1 MSQQGRDEAVFD
13 ILAREDLRQAR
24 CLTLIASENHCSSAV
39 RRAQGSLFTD
49 KYAEGYPGRRYYGGC
64 ELADELETLA
74 IVRAKELFGAEAANV
89 QPHSG
94 TQANLA
100 AYLALMEP
108 GDALLGMA
116 LNAGGHL
123 SHGFSRSHSGRLFS
137 AEHYGLDQSTG
148 LIDYEALALK
158 AKEQRPKVIVA
169 GGSAY
174 PRLLDWQR
182 IRGIA
187 DEVGAYLMAD
197 IAHPAG
203 LMAGKA
209 IPSPVA
215 VADVV
220 TMTTHKT
227 LRGPRGGLILAKQ
240 GLLKALNSSVFPG
253 AQGGPFLHAIAGKA
267 VALGEALE
275 PGFAT
280 YAKQVVANAKS
291 LGEALQGHGYK
302 LVTGGTDT
310 HLILVDLR
318 PKNMSGREAE
328 SLCLAA
334 GLVVNKNLIPGDPR
348 KPMETSGLRLGTS
361 FTTCVGVL
369 SGTHDPRRDARRL
382 AVVVDQI
389 VNIDLV
395 EHLRGRLRD
404 LTDEAGEALD
414 GT

>member
-348 KPMETSGLRLGTS
+348 KPMETSGLRLGTAAL
-361 FTTCVGVL
+361 TTRGMREPQMREIAELIDRLLSAGSGESEAVAKRVL
-369 SGTHDPRRDARRL
+369 EL
-382 AVVVDQI
+382 AEEF
-389 VNIDLV
+389 L
-395 EHLRGRLRD
+395 LPG
-404 LTDEAGEALD
+404 
-414 GT
+414 